1 MIQGLINSQGDDTS
15 PASFEKALS
24 ALAVKITKSQA
35 QLDALRQRGRRA
47 KALWTL
53 YSSFAYLLCFI
64 ILFLVVGWKNWTAWE
79 YSAVSGSPLVCVL
92 LIKICVD
99 WMLTSFQNLGYPHWY
114 YIILYLP
121 YRYSQPTTRGTTSR
135 TYQNNRQAEGSNEI

>member
-1 MIQGLINSQGDDTS
+1 MALEGKQPYNSIITVSSNFLQGDDTS

-24 ALAVKITKSQA
+24 ALAIKIAKSQA
-35 QLDALRQRGRRA
+35 QLDNLRQRGRRA

-79 YSAVSGSPLVCVL
+79 YTAVSGSPLVYVL
-92 LIKICVD
+92 VYTQLCG
-99 WMLTSFQNLGYPHWY
+99 L
-114 YIILYLP
+114 
-121 YRYSQPTTRGTTSR
+121 
-135 TYQNNRQAEGSNEI
+135 